1 MVGGAAPPAPR
12 IVHSSAPHAVPPQ
25 PIARQARAVGARRQR
40 GAMTA
45 PLIVTADES
54 LLDELLRLAA
64 AAGSTPE
71 VAHDVPAAL
80 RGWLKAPLVLVGADL
95 ADDLAR
101 AAPSRRE
108 AVFVVLLGAVPDRA
122 FQVALAI
129 GAESVAELPRSEGWL
144 VERLTDVVD
153 TGPARGLTIGVIGG
167 SGGSGATTFACAL
180 VQVGSRVGPA
190 VVVDLDPLGPGV
202 DRVLGLDLV
211 DGVRWDALGHTTGR
225 LSARAL
231 RESLPSHQ
239 QVAALTWQAG
249 SRPRPLQAFAVREAL
264 SAARRG
270 HDTVVVDLPRVPDPL
285 TEEVAARCD
294 QVVVVVVTTV
304 AGVAAAMRRCA
315 RFANPAS
322 LGLVVR
328 GSGMD
333 DETVSRAIGVP
344 VLHRMPDQRGLAE
357 AIDVGLGPV
366 RTRRGPLGQASAAVL
381 ATVADHAAVRAA

>member
-1 MVGGAAPPAPR
+1 
-12 IVHSSAPHAVPPQ
+12 
-25 PIARQARAVGARRQR
+25 
-40 GAMTA
+40 MTP

-64 AAGSTPE
+64 AAGTTPD

-108 AVFVVLLGAVPDRA
+108 AVFVVLVGAVPDRA
-122 FQVALAI
+122 FQVALAL
-129 GAESVAELPRSEGWL
+129 GAESVAELPPSEGWL

-153 TGPARGLTIGVIGG
+153 TGPARGLTIGVTGG

-180 VQVGSRVGPA
+180 AQVAARHGPA

-211 DGVRWDALGHTTGR
+211 EGVRWDALGHTTGR

-231 RESLPSHQ
+231 RESLPRHQ
-239 QVAALTWQAG
+239 QVAALTWHAG
-249 SRPRPLQAFAVREAL
+249 PRPRPLQPFAVREAL

-270 HDTVVVDLPRVPDPL
+270 HDTVVVDLPRGPDPL
-285 TEEVAARCD
+285 VDEVVSRCD
-294 QVVVVVVTTV
+294 QVLVTVRATV
-304 AGVAAAMRRCA
+304 AGVAAAVRTCG
-315 RFANPAS
+315 RFADPGA
-322 LGLVVR
+322 LGLVLR
-328 GSGMD
+328 GSAVD
-333 DETVSRAIGVP
+333 DDAVGRLVGVP
-344 VLHRMPDQRGLAE
+344 VVVQMSDQRGLAE
-357 AIDVGLGPV
+357 SLDLGLGPV
-366 RTRRGPLGQASAAVL
+366 RSRRGHLG
-381 ATVADHAAVRAA
+381 RAAAAALAACGASSSTRPVQAA